1 MSQNAT
7 KKKES
12 AEERKLADLPPN
24 WRPDTVDEASEESFP
39 ASDAPAWSVPNKPA
53 PKSKAAAEGIE
64 ESLDLVE
71 ESSKESFP
79 ASDPPPWT
87 LGIRRKQTA
96 A

>member
-7 KKKES
+7 KKKED
-12 AEERKLADLPPN
+12 AKKGELEDLPPN
-24 WRPDTVDEASEESFP
+24 WRPDTVEEASEESFP
-39 ASDAPAWSVPNKPA
+39 ASDAPAWSVPSKPA
-53 PKSKAAAEGIE
+53 GNSGTSAERLE
-64 ESLDLVE
+64 ESVDVVE

-87 LGIRRKQTA
+87 LGIRRKRSA